1 MLHLVNHPFAYN
13 QPFGDAA
20 LAYDISGLALD
31 IQLQILGNEHNR
43 SLFSRFPEKLL
54 GVDTN
59 AKTIKGEKYNIKT
72 AILYLMPAKQSG
84 VQLCPMA
91 KTAGC
96 EKACLFT
103 AGRGAMNSVML
114 SRLRKTLYFNQY
126 RDLFMQQLHNELIRE
141 RAKAKRKGYKLIVR
155 LNGTSD
161 IRWENIFLWES
172 SPALGGVELNIFGA
186 FPDIQFYDY
195 TKLANRKVPANYD
208 LTFSY
213 SGASEYLPFVQ
224 KAVANGERIAV
235 VFRDRSIVDAML
247 ANGETFLGLPVI
259 DGDNSDIRH
268 LDPKGAVVALYA
280 KGKAR
285 NDQSGFVVG

>member
-1 MLHLVNHPFAYN
+1 MLHFINQPFAYN
-13 QPFGDAA
+13 HKNVDAA
-20 LAYDISGLALD
+20 LAYDISALSLD
-31 IQLQILGNEHNR
+31 IQLQILGNDHNR
-43 SLFSRFPEKLL
+43 SLFARLPEKLL
-54 GVDTN
+54 GIDTN
-59 AKTIKGEKYNIKT
+59 AKTIKGEQYGIKT
-72 AILYLMPAKQSG
+72 AILYLMPAEQG
-84 VQLCPMA
+84 GTQLCPMA

-126 RDLFMQQLHNELIRE
+126 REQFMLQLQNELIRE

-161 IRWENIFLWES
+161 IRWENEPIGHAYANIMQ
-172 SPALGGVELNIFGA
+172 AL
-186 FPDIQFYDY
+186 PDIQFYDY
-195 TKLANRKVPANYD
+195 TKIANRKNVPANYD

-213 SGASEYLPFVQ
+213 SGVEAYQPFVA
-224 KAVANGERIAV
+224 KAVANGDRIAV
-235 VFRDRSIVDAML
+235 VFRDRAIVNAML
-247 ANGETFLGLPVI
+247 ANGDTFLGLPVV
-259 DGDNSDIRH
+259 DGDDTDIRH

-285 NDQSGFVVG
+285 KDQSGFVVG

>member
-1 MLHLVNHPFAYN
+1 MLHFINQPFAYN
-13 QPFGDAA
+13 NRFGDAA
-20 LAYDISGLALD
+20 LAYDISALSLD
-31 IQLQILGNEHNR
+31 IQLQILGNDHNR
-43 SLFSRFPEKLL
+43 SLFARLPEKLL
-54 GVDTN
+54 GIDTN
-59 AKTIKGEKYNIKT
+59 AKTIKGEQYGIKT
-72 AILYLMPAKQSG
+72 AILYLMPAEQG
-84 VQLCPMA
+84 GTQLCPMA

-126 RDLFMQQLHNELIRE
+126 RDQFMLQLQSELIRE

-161 IRWENIFLWES
+161 IRWENEPIGHAYANIMQ
-172 SPALGGVELNIFGA
+172 AL
-186 FPDIQFYDY
+186 PDIQFYDY
-195 TKLANRKVPANYD
+195 TKIANRKNVPANYD

-213 SGASEYLPFVQ
+213 SGVPAYAPFVA

-235 VFRDRSIVDAML
+235 VFRDRAIVNAML
-247 ANGETFLGLPVI
+247 ANGDTFLGLPVV
-259 DGDNSDIRH
+259 DGDNTDIRH

-285 NDQSGFVVG
+285 RDQSGFVVG